1 MYHILD
7 GLDNRNLFSH
17 TSGGQKSKIK
27 VPENSVSGDM
37 SFPGLQTAFSLF
49 PFMNF
54 ILCVCARAEKSLM
67 SFPVLIRTLVLPD
80 KGFTLMLSFNLH
92 YIKALSSYTVTLR
105 VWAYEFEENTIQF
118 ITNGFTL
125 LIKGGCIFY

>member
-1 MYHILD
+1 
-7 GLDNRNLFSH
+7 
-17 TSGGQKSKIK
+17 
-27 VPENSVSGDM
+27 
-37 SFPGLQTAFSLF
+37 
-49 PFMNF
+49 
-54 ILCVCARAEKSLM
+54 M

-92 YIKALSSYTVTLR
+92 YLKALSSYTVTLR